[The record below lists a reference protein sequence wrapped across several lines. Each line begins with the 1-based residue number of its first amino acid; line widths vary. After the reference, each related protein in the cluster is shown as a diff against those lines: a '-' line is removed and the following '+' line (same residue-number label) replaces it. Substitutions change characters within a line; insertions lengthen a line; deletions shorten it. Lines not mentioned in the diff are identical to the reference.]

1 MKISEDT
8 HRVITYLENSSEQGL
23 ATPELTSRILE
34 SAATYSLIEDL
45 NSIIFSSAAVVNIQR
60 ALETA
65 LEDKTIL
72 KNALTEES
80 EKIAITAGKILCVA
94 GENTEIPPKEVLELA
109 HDLNILKSVQKKL
122 NR

>member
-8 HRVITYLENSSEQGL
+8 RRVITYLENSSEQGL
-23 ATPELTSRILE
+23 AVPELTSRILE

-60 ALETA
+60 ALKTA

-80 EKIAITAGKILCVA
+80 DKIAITARKILGVA
-94 GENTEIPPKEVLELA
+94 GEDTEIPPKEILELA